1 MCCLRLPLHCVHLQ
15 SKLCTG
21 FVRVAVCPSLT
32 MEGVNFIL
40 RNYLAG
46 GKVLPFLEVVDKPDV
61 MCYSEELYNTY
72 TDVLPTCVGDVV
84 YLSSSFILP
93 LLADDYSLNLVVPS
107 KKQNSDKSESSGV
120 TVSDTDTL
128 KCSVSREKIIA
139 AQILLLILLSLLT
152 WLRTRK
158 LPILLTMTY

>member
-1 MCCLRLPLHCVHLQ
+1 
-15 SKLCTG
+15 
-21 FVRVAVCPSLT
+21 
-32 MEGVNFIL
+32 
-40 RNYLAG
+40 
-46 GKVLPFLEVVDKPDV
+46 

-72 TDVLPTCVGDVV
+72 PDVLPTFVGDVV

-120 TVSDTDTL
+120 TVSNTDTL